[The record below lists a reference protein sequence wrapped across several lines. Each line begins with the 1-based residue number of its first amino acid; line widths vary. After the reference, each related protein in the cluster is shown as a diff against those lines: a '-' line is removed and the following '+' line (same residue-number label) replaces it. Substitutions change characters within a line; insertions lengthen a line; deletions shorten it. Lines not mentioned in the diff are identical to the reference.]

1 MFRFEQNFYLY
12 ALMLLPVLAV
22 FFWLAWSARKKA
34 LAKFGAL
41 PLVDRLMPDASNR
54 KHILKFILII
64 LALAVLIIGWANP
77 QWGTKREKI
86 KRKSVDVFLALDISQ
101 SMMAEDISP
110 TRLDRAKRFAQD
122 LVRALRGERIG
133 LVIFAGNA
141 YLQIPLTTDYAVI
154 ELFLRSV
161 HPGLAPNQG
170 TAIADAVDIVE
181 SSFDPDNQSHKAMV
195 LITDGEN
202 HDDEA
207 LQSVKT
213 AHRNGLLV
221 FSVGVGTPEGSFI
234 PTVVNG
240 RVDYKR
246 DETGNPVRSRLNGEV
261 LQNLAAAGDGAY
273 FNLLG
278 GTDQVVAALQV
289 RIDQMEKREL
299 EQRVFTEYESYF
311 QYFIGFGLLLL
322 VLEFVISYQKNKWVD
337 DADLFKS

>member
-1 MFRFEQNFYLY
+1 MFRFEQSFYLY
-12 ALMLLPVLAV
+12 ALILLPVLAV
-22 FFWLAWSARKKA
+22 FFWLAWSARKQA
-34 LAKFGAL
+34 LIKFGNL
-41 PLVDRLMPDASNR
+41 NLVNQLMPDASNR
-54 KHILKFILII
+54 KHALKFILII
-64 LALAVLIIGWANP
+64 LALAFLIIGWANP

-122 LVRALRGERIG
+122 LVRALQGERIG

-141 YLQIPLTTDYAVI
+141 YLQIPLTTDYAVMQ
-154 ELFLRSV
+154 LFLRSV
-161 HPGLAPNQG
+161 NPGLAPNQG

-240 RVDYKR
+240 RIDYKR
-246 DETGNPVRSRLNGEV
+246 DETGNPVRSKLNEEV
-261 LQNLAAAGDGAY
+261 LQNLAEAGDGTY

-278 GTDQVVAALQV
+278 GTDQVVAALEG

-299 EQRVFTEYESYF
+299 EQRVFTAYESYF

-322 VLEFVISYQKNKWVD
+322 VLEFIISYQKNKWVD